1 MFGGQKRTAVEALVG
16 YETAVAQVRSLELA
30 MKKLKTEQ
38 SQAFIWASG
47 IKRNLYA
54 IGVKAKDISK
64 ARQAGIVAAND
75 AHGVRR
81 RRPNHVG
88 LPPRQVEQRRTRRS
102 LATKDSGQLAICD
115 TIIPLPDGS
124 LY

>member
-1 MFGGQKRTAVEALVG
+1 M
-16 YETAVAQVRSLELA
+16 AQVRSLELA
-30 MKKLKTEQ
+30 MKMLKTEQ

-54 IGVKAKDISK
+54 IGVKAKDSSK
-64 ARQAGIVAAND
+64 ARQADIVAASD

-81 RRPNHVG
+81 RRPNIME
-88 LPPRQVEQRRTRRS
+88 LPPCQVEQRRARRS

-115 TIIPLPDGS
+115 TITPLPDGS
-124 LY
+124 LC

>member
-1 MFGGQKRTAVEALVG
+1 MFDGQKRTAVEALVG
-16 YETAVAQVRSLELA
+16 YETAVAQLRALELT
-30 MKKLKTEQ
+30 MKKMKTEQ

-81 RRPNHVG
+81 RRPNRMG
-88 LPPRQVEQRRTRRS
+88 LPPRQVEQRRARRS
-102 LATKDSGQLAICD
+102 LAIKDNGQLAICD
-115 TIIPLPDGS
+115 TIILIPDGS